1 MSDSDSESTYYTDS
15 EEENSSII
23 ENNNLSSIIDNLTKQ
38 TYENTVQ
45 ENTTD
50 DLLTSIFNQI
60 EDEEQEKTICDTFDY
75 TEEQT
80 QNKIQQLFPN
90 NTIYQKYFIKIWEY
104 NLEKYVK
111 EKFFS
116 NKTKLSEKQ
125 NDELINRQKH
135 TLFNCIRRW
144 LHQPIKTFEQEEF
157 NKKEKLV
164 TQQILQEQQLQQ
176 SNIEYNTQSYYKGFL
191 NQQNVDQ
198 ILNLI
203 NTYYEKD
210 ALINKQEIIN
220 VYNNNKNLEPKI
232 LKKKIVNE
240 IYNNN
245 YRYFKESNE
254 HRKKEL
260 LSYFKFDPSDRC
272 ILDETRFKSLQALEK
287 IRNILTPQQ
296 IDEIEK
302 IKNILTPQQID
313 KGPWV
318 IKNELL
324 SPTQLAAIILYKGYK
339 KRDFLAERLGIK
351 TKMNITRAKNELVRL
366 LKEEDTF

>member
-1 MSDSDSESTYYTDS
+1 MSDSESTYYTDS
-15 EEENSSII
+15 EEENPSII

-75 TEEQT
+75 TKEQT
-80 QNKIQQLFPN
+80 QKKIEQLFPN

-111 EKFFS
+111 ERFFS

-135 TLFNCIRRW
+135 ILFNCIRRW

-157 NKKEKLV
+157 NKKEELV
-164 TQQILQEQQLQQ
+164 TQQISQEQQGQQ
-176 SNIEYNTQSYYKGFL
+176 LNTGNNQSYSKGFL
-191 NQQNVDQ
+191 NQQNVEP

-203 NTYYEKD
+203 NTYYEITH
-210 ALINKQEIIN
+210 LPPNKTDITKL
-220 VYNNNKNLEPKI
+220 YTNNENLEPKI

-254 HRKKEL
+254 HRKTEL
-260 LSYFKFDPSDRC
+260 LLHFKFDPSDRC

-287 IRNILTPQQ
+287 IKEILKPQQ
-296 IDEIEK
+296 IKEINKTKEELK
-302 IKNILTPQQID
+302 PQQ

-339 KRDFLAERLGIK
+339 NITRDSLAKRLGIK